1 MIIKRLGRIEAEE
14 FSELAAV
21 LGILMDTELEVL
33 AKRLIEL
40 CKVILVL
47 GNLSDKIKGLLH
59 NVLANNL
66 KNLVLLE
73 RFARDVQ
80 RKILRVNNT
89 LHKVQ
94 VLGNEL
100 VAVVHDEDTADV
112 ELDVVSLLL
121 RLKEIEGCPKSQM
134 SDEAQ
139 QSLNFHSPL
148 RNEKNSLELKLT
160 LDGEVLDGKVV
171 FPVVGQTL
179 VERGIL
185 FSGDLLRITRPDG
198 LRLIELLVGDLL
210 LFDGLLLFLL
220 SVLLLLI
227 YLFDLG
233 FFTVLFLGFLLIF
246 DLLEDA

>member
-1 MIIKRLGRIEAEE
+1 M
-14 FSELAAV
+14 SE
-21 LGILMDTELEVL
+21 
-33 AKRLIEL
+33 
-40 CKVILVL
+40 
-47 GNLSDKIKGLLH
+47 
-59 NVLANNL
+59 
-66 KNLVLLE
+66 
-73 RFARDVQ
+73 
-80 RKILRVNNT
+80 
-89 LHKVQ
+89 
-94 VLGNEL
+94 
-100 VAVVHDEDTADV
+100 
-112 ELDVVSLLL
+112 
-121 RLKEIEGCPKSQM
+121 
-134 SDEAQ
+134 EAQ